1 MKKYAVLALTA
12 VFSSGALADYYGGND
27 IASWSNARL
36 RAKAGTASSTDYVE
50 AGTLRGLAIGVHD
63 SFEGTAICSPPGATN
78 GQIVDTVTVYVDNHP
93 EKRTEN
99 ASKLAL
105 EALMKAY
112 PCNR

>member
-1 MKKYAVLALTA
+1 MNKYVLTIIIAA
-12 VFSSGALADYYGGND
+12 FSSGACADYYGGND

-36 RAKAGTASSTDYVE
+36 RAKAGTASTNDFVD

-63 SFEGTAICSPPGATN
+63 SFEGTAICSPPDATN
-78 GQIVDTVTVYVDNHP
+78 GQIVDTVTVYVDSHP
-93 EKRTEN
+93 ERRTEN

-112 PCNR
+112 PCQR